1 MSNDKELKQLVNEV
15 SGVAIYAID
24 ENRVITEWNKTS
36 EVIYGYTK
44 DEAIGKKIEE
54 LILQDHQKDGFIS
67 DLNSK
72 ITYTAK
78 ELEHKR
84 KDGSLAIVLAN
95 TTFVGKKYYFMTFDA
110 ASNHRSTSINK
121 IIDSNIEKDEKL
133 IVISFDNYFK
143 ITSFNAF
150 ATRSTGYSEKE
161 VLGKNFFEKFIPASH
176 QEKVKNDIEALTKD
190 RRAHNSLNFPIVCKN
205 GDKKV
210 IKWEKT
216 LKSKKADEEM
226 FFLIGLNSDD
236 NQEELNYF
244 ANYDLLTDLPNQ
256 NLLTQRLEDA
266 IGRAVRLRQSMI
278 TLFLNIDNFKAI
290 NHTFGFSFGNKL
302 LKMVSQRLCS
312 SLRDYD
318 TVARF
323 SGDEFV
329 LIFENIN
336 DETAAKVLVNR
347 INELFTKSFDLNGN
361 SIYLN
366 INQGLSFFPSDAN
379 DSKTLIKH
387 ANLAMNYAKK
397 KELPYQIFTA
407 SLSDELTNK
416 AVLENNLKNAIKNGE
431 FFIKYQPQVDT
442 KTKKIIGAEA
452 LVRWNHPKLK
462 DIPPLDFIPLAE
474 DTGLIHQIGKI
485 VLKDAITQTAL
496 WHKDG
501 YDDLK
506 ISVNISGV
514 QLLQSDLVKSIDEI
528 LKESNFNP
536 KFLEL
541 ELTESVLMTNIDL
554 ASKIMNDLRKRG
566 IKFSIDD
573 FGTGYSSFSYLSKMP
588 LDYLK
593 IDRTFIKNLT
603 TSKNDRVIT
612 SAIINM
618 AHSLSLG
625 VIAEGVE
632 EIGQYKYL
640 KEANCDLIQGYYFGK
655 PLTSEEFTQ
664 LLKDGVSE
672 GNIDNEEYAL
682 TQEDLKE
689 YKI

>member
-1 MSNDKELKQLVNEV
+1 MSNNKELVELVNEV

-24 ENRVITEWNKTS
+24 EKRVVTEWNKTS

-44 DEAIGKKIEE
+44 DEAIGQKIEE

-67 DLNSK
+67 DLKSK

-84 KDGSLAIVLAN
+84 KDGSLAMVLAN
-95 TTFVGKKYYFMTFDA
+95 TTFVGDKYYFMAFDA
-110 ASNHRSTSINK
+110 ASNHKATSISK
-121 IIDSNIEKDEKL
+121 IIDSNIAKDEKL
-133 IVISFDNYFK
+133 VVISFDKHFK
-143 ITSFNAF
+143 ITSFNTF
-150 ATRSTGYSEKE
+150 AARTTGFSEKE
-161 VLGKNFFEKFIPASH
+161 VLGENFFEKFIPTSH
-176 QEKVKNDIEALTKD
+176 QEKVKNDIESLTKD
-190 RRAHNSLNFPIVCKN
+190 RRSHNSLNFPIVCKN

-226 FFLIGLNSDD
+226 YFLIGLNSDD
-236 NQEELNYF
+236 NQEELNYL
-244 ANYDLLTDLPNQ
+244 ANYDSLTDLPNQ

-278 TLFLNIDNFKAI
+278 TLFLNIENFKSI
-290 NHTFGFSFGNKL
+290 NHTFGFSFGNKI
-302 LKMVSQRLCS
+302 LKMVSERICS

-329 LIFENIN
+329 LIFENIT
-336 DETAAKVLVNR
+336 DEIAAKVLAKR
-347 INELFTKSFDLNGN
+347 INDLFVESFKLEGN
-361 SIYLN
+361 DIYLN

-379 DSKTLIKH
+379 DPKTLIKH

-397 KELPYQIFTA
+397 KKAPYQIFTA

-416 AVLENNLKNAIKNGE
+416 AILENNLKKAIKNRE
-431 FFIKYQPQVDT
+431 FFIKYQPQVDA

-452 LVRWNHPKLK
+452 LIRWNHPELK
-462 DIPPLDFIPLAE
+462 NIPPLDFIPIAE
-474 DTGLIHQIGKI
+474 DIGLIHEIGKI
-485 VLKDAITQTAL
+485 VLEDAINQAAL

-501 YDDLK
+501 YSNLK
-506 ISVNISGV
+506 MSINISGV
-514 QLLQSDLVKSIDEI
+514 QLLQSDLISSIDSI
-528 LKESNFNP
+528 LKKSGFDAN
-536 KFLEL
+536 FLEL
-541 ELTESVLMTNIDL
+541 ELTESVLMQNIDL
-554 ASKIMNDLRKRG
+554 ALKSMNSLKQRG
-566 IKFSIDD
+566 IKFAIDD

-588 LDYLK
+588 LDCLK
-593 IDRTFIKNLT
+593 IDQSFVKNIT
-603 TSKNDRVIT
+603 TNKNDRVIT

-618 AHSLSLG
+618 AHSLSLE

-632 EIGQYKYL
+632 DKEQYQLIKD
-640 KEANCDLIQGYYFGK
+640 AGCDVIQGYYFGK
-655 PLTSEEFTQ
+655 PLKSEEFSQ
-664 LLKDGVSE
+664 LLKDGITE
-672 GNIDNEEYAL
+672 GNIDEEEYAL
-682 TQEDLKE
+682 SQEDLKE